1 MRISDCSSD
10 ACSSDLL
17 LAMVSLPTF
26 DPYFHPHPPARGFE
40 YGRAKVL
47 AVADMFTT
55 GGPHDV
61 VALSVGARD
70 GIDNGT
76 VFSTW
81 RVGSNAT
88 DRVEYGLDRT
98 EDTIPTGSKVRLPDE
113 FAGHVMVFRTFAKMS
128 YGLVMESVKPTRV
141 GFELK
146 HPDAPY

>member
-1 MRISDCSSD
+1 
-10 ACSSDLL
+10 
-17 LAMVSLPTF
+17 
-26 DPYFHPHPPARGFE
+26 
-40 YGRAKVL
+40 
-47 AVADMFTT
+47 MFTT

-98 EDTIPTGSKVRLPDE
+98 EDTIPTGSKVRLPDA
-113 FAGHVMVFRTFAKMS
+113 FAGHVMVFRTFGKMS
-128 YGLVMESVKPTRV
+128 SGLVMQSVKSTRI
-141 GFELK
+141 GSELK
-146 HPDAPY
+146 NHDAPYRVRIAGYSARRAPTFFPYCLKAQIRMA